1 MPVIHTHVSVPTTP
15 EQREALKSAYGKAI
29 TAVPGKSE
37 GWLMCPFEDNMPIYF
52 AGDDSAPSALVDVS
66 AFARSEVPSEAWER
80 FTREV
85 TPVVARELGVDPA
98 RIYIRYG
105 TSTDF
110 GWNGANL

>member
-1 MPVIHTHVSVPTTP
+1 MPVIKTYASTP
-15 EQREALKSAYGKAI
+15 IPEDARTALKTAYGSAI
-29 TAVPGKSE
+29 EAIPGKSE
-37 GWLMCPFEDNMPIYF
+37 QWLMCLFDECAPIYF